1 MAKHRSAA
9 ALRIAVAVLLLAT
22 SEAAAERDRALDAGF
37 QRSQRRADSR
47 WVPAVSIQSG
57 LLVHERDGF
66 TQGQLDLKPTE
77 QEGDTRALS
86 GLLGGSAEIATPRID
101 FIPARPRFFAHADL
115 FYSLDSD
122 ESITNQSKPGDPI
135 TDLSIQLENNA
146 AVSGAIGTGLS
157 LRSQSEPL
165 ILSGGLGLSFET
177 DLAGRRLRIK
187 PSLEWMFQ
195 RDEFRLD
202 YADVEAVGF
211 NPLRCTPRCR
221 AVSTSN
227 QETEDFHSLGPGI
240 EVELDTGRMGDFTLS
255 IFTQFRALRILGDRK
270 FDIQAT
276 GSWFTRTL
284 TNPPQRE
291 IVSIDPALGRADSTA
306 TSTYRRD
313 PWGFYAAA
321 GIRIIWN
328 PE

>member
-1 MAKHRSAA
+1 MTKHRSAA
-9 ALRIAVAVLLLAT
+9 ALRIAVVVLLLAT
-22 SEAAAERDRALDAGF
+22 SEGAAQSDRAPDAGF
-37 QRSQRRADSR
+37 QRSQRRTDSR
-47 WVPAVSIQSG
+47 WMPAVSIQSG

-66 TQGQLDLKPTE
+66 SQSQERGE
-77 QEGDTRALS
+77 QEGDTRALF

-101 FIPARPRFFAHADL
+101 FIPARPRLFAHADL

-122 ESITNQSKPGDPI
+122 ESITNESKPGDPI

-146 AVSGAIGTGLS
+146 AVSGAIGTGTS

-177 DLAGRRLRIK
+177 ELAGRRLRIK

-202 YADVEAVGF
+202 FAHVETVGF
-211 NPLRCTPRCR
+211 DPLRCTPRCR

-227 QETEDFHSLGPGI
+227 QETEGFHSLGPGL

-284 TNPPQRE
+284 TNPPVRE
-291 IVSIDPALGRADSTA
+291 IVSIDPAPGRADSTA

-321 GIRIIWN
+321 GIRILWN